1 VSSKALIVFDT
12 LVLTISGLGTRDAAV
27 EAGRLVTAHL
37 DAIQNGQA
45 VRFRANQYDILQTID
60 IPLSQAVDK
69 LIDQGIVAIKT
80 GLQDILRDPLGLNI
94 GFLFQKEPPF
104 REGIAVLR
112 ASGEN
117 DLAQYLEDVRVG
129 WLSHFQKLRNQ
140 HEHHGWSLGCLQ
152 YQRAGPSAVVVN
164 LPTILRLPVDQY
176 ARRTANGVLLFL
188 ENVMVYA
195 MQRHWQCQYPAFEY
209 PVFVAEIPED
219 QRDPQNPQRFQLAAR
234 GLHPTPPWA
243 ISYSEDTDFV

>member
-1 VSSKALIVFDT
+1 VSSKALILFDT

-37 DAIQNGQA
+37 DAIQDAQA
-45 VRFRANQYDILQTID
+45 VRFGANQYDILQTID

-104 REGIAVLR
+104 SEGIAVLR

-129 WLSHFQKLRNQ
+129 WLSHFHKYRPTKSIARMMNISGLVSPVNSVTVLC
-140 HEHHGWSLGCLQ
+140 GTI
-152 YQRAGPSAVVVN
+152 RAAMATTETTNSASIV
-164 LPTILRLPVDQY
+164 
-176 ARRTANGVLLFL
+176 RRF
-188 ENVMVYA
+188 
-195 MQRHWQCQYPAFEY
+195 
-209 PVFVAEIPED
+209 
-219 QRDPQNPQRFQLAAR
+219 
-234 GLHPTPPWA
+234 PWA
-243 ISYSEDTDFV
+243 RSGRPCLEGR